1 LHCVAA
7 FLNGW
12 YCWFAVISIWYMTLK
27 LLSVLP
33 IKFILLME
41 CFVNKGENE
50 WHKFIAESQGEVEF
64 EHFDRGSLSALE
76 FFSYSCIVL
85 IVSSL
90 AFVASPCLWGSS
102 LLDCFLFFL
111 LLLYFCLNKFVWCG
125 VVNALIKGE
134 IEMPVGLGPCDEWL
148 NNTVCV
154 WRFSWLVSMQVIG
167 GDWTCGDVW
176 RMKIWCHADGLRA
189 VKGGS
194 RLAFEGFEIVR
205 CMSTVPDDTARERWW
220 TVSWLSHKTKIP
232 DVRCGGRGR
241 RRGQLSIARRFRI
254 VVRRDHGTPWC

>member
-1 LHCVAA
+1 
-7 FLNGW
+7 
-12 YCWFAVISIWYMTLK
+12 
-27 LLSVLP
+27 
-33 IKFILLME
+33 
-41 CFVNKGENE
+41 
-50 WHKFIAESQGEVEF
+50 
-64 EHFDRGSLSALE
+64 
-76 FFSYSCIVL
+76 
-85 IVSSL
+85 
-90 AFVASPCLWGSS
+90 
-102 LLDCFLFFL
+102 
-111 LLLYFCLNKFVWCG
+111 LNKFVWCG

-154 WRFSWLVSMQVIG
+154 WRFSWLVSLQVIG

>member
-1 LHCVAA
+1 MFIYLFICNFIESRSMHLSNV
-7 FLNGW
+7 FQINIIGKLN
-12 YCWFAVISIWYMTLK
+12 VKS
-27 LLSVLP
+27 
-33 IKFILLME
+33 
-41 CFVNKGENE
+41 
-50 WHKFIAESQGEVEF
+50 
-64 EHFDRGSLSALE
+64 
-76 FFSYSCIVL
+76 
-85 IVSSL
+85 
-90 AFVASPCLWGSS
+90 
-102 LLDCFLFFL
+102 
-111 LLLYFCLNKFVWCG
+111 
-125 VVNALIKGE
+125 
-134 IEMPVGLGPCDEWL
+134 EMPVGLGPCDEWL

-154 WRFSWLVSMQVIG
+154 WRFSWLVSLQVIG

-254 VVRRDHGTPWC
+254 IVRRDHGTPWC

>member
-1 LHCVAA
+1 MNLFQEYYYLELMKQIKIKYGFGVRKNTADWLA
-7 FLNGW
+7 DQPAQQ
-12 YCWFAVISIWYMTLK
+12 AV
-27 LLSVLP
+27 
-33 IKFILLME
+33 
-41 CFVNKGENE
+41 C
-50 WHKFIAESQGEVEF
+50 
-64 EHFDRGSLSALE
+64 
-76 FFSYSCIVL
+76 
-85 IVSSL
+85 
-90 AFVASPCLWGSS
+90 
-102 LLDCFLFFL
+102 
-111 LLLYFCLNKFVWCG
+111 
-125 VVNALIKGE
+125 
-134 IEMPVGLGPCDEWL
+134 EMPVELGPCDEWL

-154 WRFSWLVSMQVIG
+154 WRFSWLVSLQVIG